1 MPSHAKHSLMTMP
14 QVSINALCTEDKK
27 VDEMPNVRGKPWVTM
42 LQSSVSFLAGHD
54 EVGTIQ
60 NRVFQLQSFFPQVL
74 SVMFFYSQVL
84 SVMVPLADGESEEE
98 ELLPS
103 RRASLR
109 FEI

>member
-1 MPSHAKHSLMTMP
+1 MP

-60 NRVFQLQSFFPQVL
+60 NEVL
-74 SVMFFYSQVL
+74 
-84 SVMVPLADGESEEE
+84 
-98 ELLPS
+98 LL
-103 RRASLR
+103 
-109 FEI
+109 

>member
-1 MPSHAKHSLMTMP
+1 M
-14 QVSINALCTEDKK
+14 Q
-27 VDEMPNVRGKPWVTM
+27 EMPGVRGKPWVTM

-54 EVGTIQ
+54 EVSPHLDNILIRLST
-60 NRVFQLQSFFPQVL
+60 RFF
-74 SVMFFYSQVL
+74 QVL

-109 FEI
+109 SLYLFMLHWWLSFDRLPKIIS